1 MSISSDI
8 NYLEGK
14 IKDFVK
20 IILEEFGYKFSLEHR
35 KYLNRLLENE
45 HNAVMQSGNIN
56 CYCSNGKIFYPLDYY
71 DIVNQLKS
79 SDKRFGTEPGKIFV
93 NDENRIV
100 NDNDYSAFFQY
111 SIVAGLT
118 PREIF
123 EAFTL
128 HETMHLCGATGND
141 MLSEAFTELKTREL
155 SLKYGIEAACCNY
168 SDEVKIAIE
177 LQKIFGK
184 DLCDKLIFVPNDMK
198 VDFLRTK
205 CKEEY
210 AELYQQINVELNRQM
225 YEYQNRRYSVDGING
240 VKTLVLLYSNKNY
253 DGIYRMIEEFK
264 SKYLYD
270 NGLS

>member
-20 IILEEFGYKFSLEHR
+20 IILKEFGDKFSLEHR

-71 DIVNQLKS
+71 NIVNQLKS
-79 SDKRFGTEPGKIFV
+79 TDKRFGTEPGKIFV
-93 NDENRIV
+93 NDENKIV

-128 HETMHLCGATGND
+128 HETMHLCGAAGYEL
-141 MLSEAFTELKTREL
+141 LSEAFTELKTREL
-155 SLKYGIEAACCNY
+155 ALKYGINAACCNY
-168 SDEVKIAIE
+168 SDEVKIAME

-184 DLCDKLIFVPNDMK
+184 DLCDCLTFVPNDMK
-198 VDFLRTK
+198 VSFLKRVSKLEFAT
-205 CKEEY
+205 
-210 AELYQQINVELNRQM
+210 LYERINDELNFQM
-225 YEYQNRRYSVDGING
+225 IKYQKERNDATGLNGIE
-240 VKTLVLLYSNKNY
+240 KVLSLYSKKDY
-253 DGIYRMIEEFK
+253 SEIYKLLDDFK
-264 SKYLYD
+264 SMED
-270 NGLS
+270 NFSL